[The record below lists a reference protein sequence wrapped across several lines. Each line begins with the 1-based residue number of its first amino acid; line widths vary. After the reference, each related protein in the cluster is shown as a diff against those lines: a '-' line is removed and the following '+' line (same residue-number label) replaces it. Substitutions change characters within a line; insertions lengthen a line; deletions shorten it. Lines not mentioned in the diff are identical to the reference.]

1 MFEFLYRV
9 ISGIVA
15 ALPDAIAT
23 RSERKAQDI
32 SVQLHLLYV
41 RVNSVVNRGGDLL
54 RLLEQIADP
63 DPAAKR
69 PSGWEVSDLLGK
81 QRRALREFADAAW
94 PLMPEASLVGG
105 QPWNKVMT
113 LLGAKTSALDA
124 LDEALRE
131 GRVPLDIA
139 APLAVLEQS
148 ETHELVD
155 DERRTQAGSEISATG
170 TPAEGWDEAAR
181 VELRA
186 FLAEIRPR
194 ETLLALVELTE
205 QFRAALLASF
215 TAEELLPRVGQRGF
229 EVERLW

>member
-1 MFEFLYRV
+1 MFEFLFKV

-15 ALPDAIAT
+15 ALPGAIAT
-23 RSERKAQDI
+23 RNERKAQDI

-41 RVNSVVNRGGDLL
+41 RANSVVNRGADLL
-54 RLLEQIADP
+54 QLLERIADP

-69 PSGWEVSDLLGK
+69 PFAWEVSDLLSK

-105 QPWNKVMT
+105 QPWNEVMT
-113 LLGAKTSALDA
+113 LLGAKSSALDA
-124 LDEALRE
+124 LDEALRV
-131 GRVPLDIA
+131 GRIPLEITT
-139 APLAVLEQS
+139 PLAVLEQP
-148 ETHELVD
+148 ETHELAD
-155 DERRTQAGSEISATG
+155 DDQRTQAVSEITATG
-170 TPAEGWDEAAR
+170 PDADGWDEAAR
-181 VELRA
+181 EELRA
-186 FLAEIRPR
+186 FLDKSRPR
-194 ETLLALVELTE
+194 ETLVALRELTE